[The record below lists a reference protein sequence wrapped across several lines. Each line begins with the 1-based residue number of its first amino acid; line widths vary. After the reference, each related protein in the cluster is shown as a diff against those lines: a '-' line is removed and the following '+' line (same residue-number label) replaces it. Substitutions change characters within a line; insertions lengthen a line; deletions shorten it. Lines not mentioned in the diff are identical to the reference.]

1 MVRFLVATHGTL
13 ADGFKSTMSI
23 LMGKEIAEKIETINA
38 YCNENE
44 SSPKQL
50 IENYIDSVGNDQLI
64 IFTDVMFGSV
74 NQFVM
79 PYVNRSNIFVL
90 TGVNFPL
97 MLEVISKYSFGE
109 ESVEEDYIRSVVA
122 KAREQILF
130 VNDEMQDSQTANNE
144 EDFF

>member
-38 YCNENE
+38 YCNE
-44 SSPKQL
+44 SSPKQI
-50 IENYIDSVGNDQLI
+50 IENYIDSVGDDQLI

-79 PYVNRSNIFVL
+79 PYVDKNNVFVL
-90 TGVNFPL
+90 TGVNFPI
-97 MLEVISKYSFGE
+97 MLEVISKYSFSE
-109 ESVEEDYIRSVVA
+109 ESVEEDYIRSVVV
-122 KAREQILF
+122 KAREQILY
-130 VNDEMQDSQTANNE
+130 VNDEMKNSQIINNE

>member
-38 YCNENE
+38 YSNESE
-44 SSPKQL
+44 SSPKQI
-50 IENYIDSVGNDQLI
+50 IENYIDSVGDDQLI

-79 PYVNRSNIFVL
+79 PYVDKNNVFVL

-97 MLEVISKYSFGE
+97 MLEVISKYSFSE
-109 ESVEEDYIRSVVA
+109 ESVEEDYIRSVVV
-122 KAREQILF
+122 KAREQILY
-130 VNDEMQDSQTANNE
+130 VNDEMNDSQIINDE

>member
-38 YCNENE
+38 YNNESE
-44 SSPKQL
+44 SSPKQ
-50 IENYIDSVGNDQLI
+50 IIKNYIDSVGDDQLI

-79 PYVNRSNIFVL
+79 PYVDKNNVFVL

-97 MLEVISKYSFGE
+97 MLEVISKYSFSE
-109 ESVEEDYIRSVVA
+109 ESVEEDYIRSVVV
-122 KAREQILF
+122 KAREQILY
-130 VNDEMQDSQTANNE
+130 VNDEMNDSQIINDE

>member
-38 YCNENE
+38 YNNESE
-44 SSPKQL
+44 SSPKQI
-50 IENYIDSVGNDQLI
+50 IENYIDSVGDDQLI

-79 PYVNRSNIFVL
+79 PYVDKNNVFVL

-97 MLEVISKYSFGE
+97 MLEVISKYSFSE
-109 ESVEEDYIRSVVA
+109 ESVEEDYIRSVVV
-122 KAREQILF
+122 KAREQILY
-130 VNDEMQDSQTANNE
+130 VNDEMNDSQIINDE